1 MAYTTSFLVKTVYG
15 NQRVHGIRI
24 TADAATQAIDTGLS
38 SIDTITLCP
47 QSLTTAAIKVA
58 INELAA
64 GTASVGYVGVSGA
77 ASGDEF
83 ILTVFGK

>member
-1 MAYTTSFLVKTVYG
+1 MAYTTSFLVKTVFG
-15 NQRVHGIRI
+15 DKRVHGIRL
-24 TADAATQAIDTGLS
+24 TADAATQAVDTGLS
-38 SIDTITLCP
+38 YIDTVTLAP
-47 QSLTTAAIKVA
+47 QSLSTAAIKVA

-64 GTASVGYVGVSGA
+64 GTASVGYVGISGC